1 VTPETPRLT
10 TLADQ
15 LRFPE
20 GPVVLADGAIALVE
34 IAAGC
39 VTRIG
44 PDGARSTISA
54 QGGGPN
60 GLALGPD
67 GMLYCCNN
75 GGFAWHEEPGHLR
88 PIGQPEDYSGGRLEA
103 IDPRTGTVRV
113 LYDRCGPHL
122 LRGPNDLVIGRDGA
136 IWFTDLGKA
145 RGRDR
150 DHGFIFWAAP
160 DGSRIEQVSGPFN
173 GGANG
178 IALSPDERTLYVAE
192 TDNARLWAFTVQGP
206 GVLKREAWPSAN
218 GGRLVYTAP
227 GFRRYDSMAV
237 QADGAICIAT
247 LVSGEITV
255 LSPTGELV
263 RTVEMPERM
272 PTNICFGGPGMQ
284 TAFVTLSTTGRL
296 VSFPWGAAGLKLNDG
311 RG

>member
-1 VTPETPRLT
+1 MS
-10 TLADQ
+10 
-15 LRFPE
+15 
-20 GPVVLADGAIALVE
+20 
-34 IAAGC
+34 
-39 VTRIG
+39 VTRIRLSKIRIIRTIRKG
-44 PDGARSTISA
+44 IRS
-54 QGGGPN
+54 
-60 GLALGPD
+60 
-67 GMLYCCNN
+67 
-75 GGFAWHEEPGHLR
+75 H
-88 PIGQPEDYSGGRLEA
+88 
-103 IDPRTGTVRV
+103 
-113 LYDRCGPHL
+113 
-122 LRGPNDLVIGRDGA
+122 
-136 IWFTDLGKA
+136 
-145 RGRDR
+145 
-150 DHGFIFWAAP
+150 
-160 DGSRIEQVSGPFN
+160 
-173 GGANG
+173 
-178 IALSPDERTLYVAE
+178 
-192 TDNARLWAFTVQGP
+192 
-206 GVLKREAWPSAN
+206 